1 MQLTTHNKQ
10 RTALIKNYLKIA
22 LRNFVKNKSFTALSM
37 LSLSIAI
44 TCVLLIG
51 LYAKHEFSYDHFHEK
66 ADHIYRLTTKSVNQ
80 ETERTVGFVPLP
92 LAAHLKENFPEVTN
106 FARVW
111 EYRRSMPVTNPER
124 DLVFYEDNFGWA
136 EDTFFDIFDF
146 EIVAGNRENPL
157 GDFRSVV
164 ISESIAEKYFRDE
177 NPIGKPIH
185 YLGETDIPFYV
196 TAVMKDFPSNSHF
209 HFDFIGNIKVAADD
223 YWAGGGVGQEF
234 FDRWVNLFVPAYIVV
249 EPGTDLDPI
258 LAEASKLENQYFEIP
273 GSIYEVQAQPI
284 TDIHLHSRLDVG
296 EWGIS
301 GSAANVYAVMIVGLI
316 VLLLGCFNFI
326 NLVTAQAG
334 KRVKEVGLRKTL
346 GGTRQQLMGQHYMES
361 LLLVLAAVLIAF
373 VFVDLVQPWITGF
386 TNIENAYNLLQKSD
400 SLAAIGGFIVLVV
413 LLAGAYPALF
423 VSRFSP
429 SSVLKG
435 TFSKQLGGGSLR
447 KVLVTT
453 QFALSGALI
462 VCTMVV
468 YQQLQHM
475 QQSELGFAEEQI
487 VIIPNHRDNTII
499 PGFNSLKQA
508 YLQNSNV
515 KAVTASS
522 HLMFATY
529 TYSNTF
535 RLQGTEQ
542 DYRWERYTVE
552 GDYPEAYDLKF
563 IAGRSFRADSPAD
576 TNAVILNQT
585 AVKELG
591 MQPEEVIGRTMVNR
605 SMGMEGE
612 IVGVV
617 EDFHFQSLHE
627 SIQPFV
633 LMNRPD
639 IVDFISVKINP
650 SNVSSTIDFLEK
662 TWKEV
667 IPDASFGYYF
677 LDNTFGALYAQER
690 QLSNAILGF
699 SFVAIFLACLGLFGL
714 SLFSAERRTKEIGVR
729 KVLGATVWDI
739 VQLLASDFTRLIV
752 LALLIAFPASYL
764 IMNGWLNDYAYR
776 IDISWWLFAVGAI
789 FVIGISWL
797 TVSWHSV
804 RAATVNP
811 VESLRSE

>member
-1 MQLTTHNKQ
+1 MF
-10 RTALIKNYLKIA
+10 RNYLKIA
-22 LRNFVKNKSFTALSM
+22 LRNFFKNKSFTTLSV
-37 LSLSIAI
+37 LSLSIALA
-44 TCVLLIG
+44 CVLLIG
-51 LYAKHEFSYDHFHEK
+51 LYAKHEFSYDRFHEK
-66 ADHIYRLTTKSVNQ
+66 ADQIYRLTTQSVNQ
-80 ETERTVGFVPLP
+80 EAERTVGFVPLP
-92 LAAHLKENFPEVTN
+92 LAPHLKDNFPGVVN

-124 DLVFYEDNFGWA
+124 ETVFYEDNFGWA

-164 ISESIAEKYFRDE
+164 ISESTAEKYFGDE
-177 NPIGKPIH
+177 DPIGKPIH
-185 YLGETDIPFYV
+185 YLGETDIPFFV

-209 HFDFIGNIKVAADD
+209 QFDFIGNIKVAADD
-223 YWAGGGVGQEF
+223 YWSGGGVGQEF
-234 FDRWVNLFVPAYIVV
+234 FDQWVNLFVPAYILV
-249 EPGTDLDPI
+249 EPGTDLEPI
-258 LAEASKLENQYFEIP
+258 LAEASRLENEHFQVP
-273 GSIYEVQAQPI
+273 GSLYEVQAQPI
-284 TDIHLHSRLDVG
+284 TDIHLYSRLDVG
-296 EWGIS
+296 EWGIN

-316 VLLLGCFNFI
+316 VLMLGCFNFI

-361 LLLVLAAVLIAF
+361 LILVLMAVLVSF
-373 VFVDLVQPWITGF
+373 VLVELVQPWISGF
-386 TNIENAYNLLQKSD
+386 TGIGNAFSLFLEPS
-400 SLAAIGGFIVLVV
+400 SLAVMGGFILLVV
-413 LLAGAYPALF
+413 LLSGAYPALF
-423 VSRFSP
+423 VSRFNP
-429 SSVLKG
+429 SAVLKG
-435 TFSKQLGGGSLR
+435 TFSGQLGGGSLR
-447 KVLVTT
+447 KVLVTL

-475 QQSELGFAEEQI
+475 QETELGFADEQM

-499 PGFNSLKQA
+499 PAFNSLKQA

-529 TYSNTF
+529 TYANTF
-535 RLQGTEQ
+535 RLQGFDQ

-563 IAGRSFRADSPAD
+563 VAGRSFRADSPAD
-576 TNAVILNQT
+576 TNAVILNEQ
-585 AVKELG
+585 AVQEMG
-591 MQPEEVIGRTMVNR
+591 MQPEEVVGRTMINR
-605 SMGMEGE
+605 SFGVEGE

-617 EDFHFQSLHE
+617 KDFHFQSLHE
-627 SIQPFV
+627 AIQPFV

-639 IVDFISVKINP
+639 IVDFISVKIN
-650 SNVSSTIDFLEK
+650 SVNVSSTIEFLET

-667 IPDASFGYYF
+667 VPGASFGYYF
-677 LDNTFGALYAQER
+677 LDNTFGALYEQEKK
-690 QLSNAILGF
+690 LSNAILGF

-714 SLFSAERRTKEIGVR
+714 SLFATDRRTKEIGVR

-739 VQLLASDFTRLIV
+739 VQLLASDFTKLI
-752 LALLIAFPASYL
+752 LIALLVAFPVSYL

-776 IDISWWLFAVGAI
+776 INISWWLFVVGAI
-789 FVIGISWL
+789 FVLGISWL

-804 RAATVNP
+804 RAATANP
-811 VESLRSE
+811 VESLKSE

>member
-1 MQLTTHNKQ
+1 ML
-10 RTALIKNYLKIA
+10 KNYLKIA
-22 LRNFVKNKSFTALSM
+22 FRTFTKNKSFTILSI

-44 TCVLLIG
+44 SSVILIA
-51 LYAKHEFSYDHFHEK
+51 LYAKHEFSYDRFHEK
-66 ADHIYRLTTKSVNQ
+66 SDRIYRLITKSVNQ

-92 LAAHLKENFPEVTN
+92 LAPHLKENFPGVAN

-111 EYRRSMPVTNPER
+111 EYRRSMPVTNPES
-124 DLVFYEDNFGWA
+124 DQVFYEDNFGWA

-146 EIVAGNRENPL
+146 EIVAGNVEDPL

-164 ISESIAEKYFRDE
+164 ISESIAKKYFGDE

-234 FDRWVNLFVPAYIVV
+234 FDRWVNLFVPAYILL
-249 EPGTDLDPI
+249 EPDVDLEPI
-258 LAEASKLENQYFEIP
+258 LAEASRLENEQFQVP
-273 GSIYEVQAQPI
+273 GSNYEVQAQPI
-284 TDIHLHSRLDVG
+284 TNIHLYSRLDVG
-296 EWGIS
+296 EWGIN
-301 GSAANVYAVMIVGLI
+301 GSLANVYAVMIVGLI

-346 GGTRQQLMGQHYMES
+346 GGTRKQLMGQHYMES
-361 LLLVLAAVLIAF
+361 LLLVFAAVFVAF
-373 VFVDLVQPWITGF
+373 VLIDLAQPWISGF
-386 TNIENAYNLLQKSD
+386 TNIENVYNLLLEPIT
-400 SLAAIGGFIVLVV
+400 LAVLGGLILLVV

-435 TFSKQLGGGSLR
+435 TFSGQLGGSSLR
-447 KVLVTT
+447 KVLVTA

-462 VCTMVV
+462 VCTIVV

-487 VIIPNHRDNTII
+487 VVIPNHRDNTII
-499 PGFNSLKQA
+499 PSLSALKQA

-515 KAVTASS
+515 KGVTASS

-529 TYSNTF
+529 TYTNTF
-535 RLQGTEQ
+535 RLQGAEQ
-542 DYRWERYTVE
+542 DYRWERYTVD
-552 GDYPEAYDLKF
+552 GDYPETYDLEF
-563 IAGRSFRADSPAD
+563 IEGRSFRADSPAD
-576 TNAVILNQT
+576 TNSVILNQT
-585 AVKELG
+585 AVKEMG
-591 MQPEEVIGRTMVNR
+591 MEPEEVIGRTMINR
-605 SMGMEGE
+605 SMGIEGE
-612 IVGVV
+612 VVGVV
-617 EDFHFQSLHE
+617 KDFHFQSLHE
-627 SIQPFV
+627 AIQPFV
-633 LMNRPD
+633 LINRPD

-650 SNVSSTIDFLEK
+650 VDVSSTIDFMEA
-662 TWKEV
+662 TWKDV
-667 IPDASFGYYF
+667 IPNASFGYYF
-677 LDNTFGALYAQER
+677 LDNTFAALYAQER
-690 QLSNAILGF
+690 QLSSAILGF

-714 SLFSAERRTKEIGVR
+714 SLFTAERRTKEIGVR

-739 VQLLASDFTRLIV
+739 VQLLGSDFTKLIL
-752 LALLIAFPASYL
+752 LALLLAFPVSYL
-764 IMNGWLNDYAYR
+764 VMNSWLSDYAYR
-776 IDISWWLFAVGAI
+776 IDISWWLFAVGAV
-789 FVIGISWL
+789 FVIGISWI

-804 RAATVNP
+804 RVATVNP

>member
-1 MQLTTHNKQ
+1 ML
-10 RTALIKNYLKIA
+10 KNYLKIA
-22 LRNFVKNKSFTALSM
+22 FRNFVKNKSFTTLSI

-51 LYAKHEFSYDHFHEK
+51 SYAEHEFSYDRFHEK
-66 ADHIYRLTTKSVNQ
+66 ADQIYRLTTKSVNQ

-92 LAAHLKENFPEVTN
+92 LSAHLEENFPGVTN

-111 EYRRSMPVTNPER
+111 EYRRSMPVTNPE
-124 DLVFYEDNFGWA
+124 DDVVFYEDNFGWA
-136 EDTFFDIFDF
+136 EDTFFEIFDF
-146 EIVAGNRENPL
+146 EIIAGNAESPL

-164 ISESIAEKYFRDE
+164 ISESTAQKYFGDE

-209 HFDFIGNIKVAADD
+209 QFDFIGNIKVAADD
-223 YWAGGGVGQEF
+223 YWAGGGVGQGF
-234 FDRWVNLFVPAYIVV
+234 FDDWVNLFVPAYILV
-249 EPGTDLDPI
+249 EPGTDMAPI
-258 LAEASKLENQYFEIP
+258 LAEASRLENEYFQVP
-273 GSIYEVQAQPI
+273 GSSYKVQAQPI
-284 TDIHLHSRLDVG
+284 TDIHLYSNLDVG
-296 EWGIS
+296 EWGIN
-301 GSAANVYAVMIVGLI
+301 GSAANVYAVIIVGLI

-346 GGTRQQLMGQHYMES
+346 GGTRKQLMGQHYMES
-361 LLLVLAAVLIAF
+361 LLLVLAAVVVAF
-373 VFVDLVQPWITGF
+373 VFVDLLKPFAREFSGVG
-386 TNIENAYNLLQKSD
+386 NIFNLLLNPA
-400 SLAAIGGFIVLVV
+400 SLAVIVGFVVLVV
-413 LLAGAYPALF
+413 ILAGAYPALF
-423 VSRFSP
+423 VSRFNAA
-429 SSVLKG
+429 SVLKG
-435 TFSKQLGGGSLR
+435 TFSNQLGGGSLR

-462 VCTMVV
+462 VCTMIV

-475 QQSELGFAEEQI
+475 QESELGFAEEQM

-499 PGFNSLKQA
+499 PNLNALKQA

-515 KAVTASS
+515 KGVTASS

-542 DYRWERYTVE
+542 DYRWERYTVD
-552 GDYPEAYDLKF
+552 GDYPETYDLEF
-563 IAGRSFRADSPAD
+563 VSGRSFRADSPAD
-576 TNAVILNQT
+576 TNAVILNEQ
-585 AVKELG
+585 AVLEMGL
-591 MQPEEVIGRTMVNR
+591 QPDEIIGRTMINR
-605 SMGMEGE
+605 SFDAEGE

-617 EDFHFQSLHE
+617 KDFHFQSLHE

-633 LMNRPD
+633 LVNRPD

-650 SNVSSTIDFLEK
+650 VNVGATIDFLED
-662 TWKEV
+662 TWYEV
-667 IPDASFGYYF
+667 IPNASFGYYF
-677 LDNTFGALYAQER
+677 LDNTFAALYAEEEK
-690 QLSNAILGF
+690 LSNAILGF

-714 SLFSAERRTKEIGVR
+714 SLFTAERRTKEIGVR
-729 KVLGATVWDI
+729 KVLGASVSDI
-739 VQLLASDFTRLIV
+739 VRLLASDFTKLIL
-752 LALLIAFPASYL
+752 LALVIAFPVSWVV
-764 IMNGWLNDYAYR
+764 MNGWLNDYAYR
-776 IDISWWLFAVGAI
+776 IDMSWWLFAVGAI

-797 TVSWHSV
+797 TVSWHSI

-811 VESLRSE
+811 VESLKSE